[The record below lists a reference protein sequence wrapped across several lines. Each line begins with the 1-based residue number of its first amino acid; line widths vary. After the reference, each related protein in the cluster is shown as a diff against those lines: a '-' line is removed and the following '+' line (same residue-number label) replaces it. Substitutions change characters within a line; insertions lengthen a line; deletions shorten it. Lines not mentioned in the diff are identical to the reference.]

1 MERLKKIFTAVL
13 VAALCIFAFAGCSK
27 KQENGR
33 KQESGIKQE
42 RGPLDVKKVTY
53 LIYIG
58 DQPIVELYILT
69 DDHKVTEYY
78 IRTDDNKQYDYLAG
92 ELPPA
97 DKYEVKEYEIEGS
110 GWESMVNVLTRV
122 DFMNLLD
129 EFKAYGAYD
138 ASTYYIKVE
147 TADGVHTSGGYGAG
161 MAQDPESRRFSEARQ
176 YIENALQQ
184 TVN

>member
-53 LIYIG
+53 LIYVG
-58 DQPIVELYILT
+58 DQPIVKLYILT

-97 DKYEVKEYEIEGS
+97 DKYEMKEYEIEGS

-147 TADGVHTSGGYGAG
+147 TADGVHISGGYGAG

>member
-1 MERLKKIFTAVL
+1 MERFKKIFTSVL
-13 VAALCIFAFAGCSK
+13 VAAFCIFAFAGCVK
-27 KQENGR
+27 
-33 KQESGIKQE
+33 KQE

-53 LIYIG
+53 LIYVG
-58 DQPIVELYILT
+58 DQPIVKLYILT
-69 DDHKVTEYY
+69 DDHKVTQYD

-97 DKYEVKEYEIEGS
+97 DQYEVKEYEIEGS

-122 DFMNLLD
+122 DFMNLLE
-129 EFKAYGAYD
+129 EFTDYGAD

-161 MAQDPESRRFSEARQ
+161 MKQDPESRRFSEARQ
-176 YIENALQQ
+176 YIEKALSQ

>member
-1 MERLKKIFTAVL
+1 MERFKKIITAVL
-13 VAALCIFAFAGCSK
+13 IAALCTFAFAGCGK
-27 KQENGR
+27 
-33 KQESGIKQE
+33 KQE

-58 DQPIVELYILT
+58 DQPKAEMYIIT
-69 DDHKVTEYY
+69 DAHKVTQYDFN
-78 IRTDDNKQYDYLAG
+78 TDDNKQYDYLAG

-97 DKYEVKEYEIEGS
+97 DRYEVKEYEIEGS

-129 EFKAYGAYD
+129 EFKDYGAYD
-138 ASTYYIKVE
+138 ASTYYIQVE
-147 TADGVHTSGGYGAG
+147 TADGVHKSGGYGAG

-176 YIENALQQ
+176 CIENALKQ